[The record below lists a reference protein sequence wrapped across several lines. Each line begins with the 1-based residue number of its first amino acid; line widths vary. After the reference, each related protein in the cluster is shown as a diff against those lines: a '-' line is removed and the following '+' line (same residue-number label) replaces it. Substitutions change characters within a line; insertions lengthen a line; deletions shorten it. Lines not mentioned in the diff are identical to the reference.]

1 MEVHASEET
10 NAPGTHGVSGH
21 VLGLAWYRFRAT
33 FARRRGSYLALVLLI
48 GLVGGVGMGAIAAAR
63 RTQSSFSTFLAS
75 TNPPDL
81 TVTIYGA
88 NANSSADNPS
98 YSSRLTN
105 DIAGLAHVRAVHVG
119 VLLTAAPLDRSGAPR
134 IDSTA
139 LAYPIASVDGLFF
152 TQDRVA
158 VTAGRMADPAR
169 PHEIMMTALAAH
181 QLGFHLGETI
191 PYGVYSQQQQ
201 ELPGFG
207 TSAVR
212 PMISFAAKLVGFAS
226 LSSEIIEDDIDQVP
240 TFIILTP
247 ALFQEVSA
255 RADQGSFGAEVFS
268 IQTDHASGDV
278 AAVELEIARL
288 IPSGVISTV
297 HATAPV
303 VAKADRSLK
312 PIGIALGVFG
322 AIALLAALFIATQ
335 AISRRL
341 RVGGDEVAVL
351 RALGANP
358 AMTAADELIGIQG
371 AIALGSVLAA
381 AVAVALSPL
390 SPLGPVRPV
399 YPTRGLSLDWA
410 VLGVG
415 LLVLIGG
422 LSVIAAFLAYRSA
435 PHRVA
440 RRVLLAPRASSRAA
454 QGLAAAGLPVT
465 GVVGVRMA
473 LEPGGGRTAV
483 PVRTALLGTGLA
495 ISLVVATVIFGSS
508 LGTLVSHPALYGWN
522 WSYMLSQV
530 GSGGG
535 NVPPQVFTLLAHD
548 RDVAASSGV
557 SYMDGEIDGQGVPF
571 LIGDNHPAVSPP
583 ILSGHTV
590 EGKHQIVLGGATMT
604 ALHAHV
610 GGTVTF
616 SYGIAKDAP
625 IYVPPTRLTIVGT
638 ATLPAVGFASAIS
651 DHTSMGTGALLS
663 IGVLSR
669 AFLGAMNS
677 PDPTLNGP
685 NLALV
690 RLRSGVS
697 AAAGRANLQRI
708 ADAANKA
715 FAEVPD
721 GGGSGD
727 TIAVVGVQR
736 PAEIVNYRTIG
747 ATPTLLVSGLALGA
761 VSALALTLVA
771 SVRRRRRD
779 LALLKSLGFTQ
790 RQLGAA
796 VAWQASVNA
805 VIGIAIGVPV
815 GIIVGRWLWVLFARQ
830 IYAVPE
836 PTVPVVSVVLV
847 ALGALVLANVV
858 AAVPARIAARTPTAL
873 MLRAE

>member
-1 MEVHASEET
+1 M
-10 NAPGTHGVSGH
+10 
-21 VLGLAWYRFRAT
+21 AWYRFRAT
-33 FARRRGSYLALVLLI
+33 FARRWGSYLALVLVI
-48 GLVGGVGMGAIAAAR
+48 GLVGGLGMGAIAAAR

-88 NANSSADNPS
+88 NANGNADNPN
-98 YSSRLTN
+98 YSSRLTHE
-105 DIAGLAHVRAVHVG
+105 IARLPLVRAVHVG

-139 LAYPIASVDGLFF
+139 LAYPVASVDGLFF

-158 VTAGRMADPAR
+158 VTQGRMADPDR

-181 QLGFHLGETI
+181 QLGFHLGQII
-191 PYGVYSQQQQ
+191 PYGIYSQQQQ

-212 PMISFAAKLVGFAS
+212 PIISFGAELVGFAS
-226 LSSEIIEDDIDQVP
+226 LSSEIVEDDIDQVP

-247 ALFQEVSA
+247 ALVKQVFAHSGQ
-255 RADQGSFGAEVFS
+255 DFTGAEVFS
-268 IQTDHASGDV
+268 IQTDHGSGDV
-278 AAVELEIARL
+278 ATVERDIAML
-288 IPSGVISTV
+288 IPSRVISTV

-303 VAKADRSLK
+303 TAKADRSLK

-322 AIALLAALFIATQ
+322 AIALLAALFIGTQ

-341 RVGGDEVAVL
+341 RTGSDEAAVL

-358 AMTAADELIGIQG
+358 VMTATDGLIGIQG
-371 AIALGSVLAA
+371 AILLGSLLAA
-381 AVAVALSPL
+381 AVAVVLSPL
-390 SPLGPVRPV
+390 SPLGPVRAV
-399 YPTRGLSLDWA
+399 YPTPGISFDWA

-422 LSVIAAFLAYRSA
+422 LSAIATFLAYRGA

-440 RRVLLAPRASSRAA
+440 RRERLVPPLSSRTA

-473 LEPGGGRTAV
+473 LEPGGGQTAV
-483 PVRTALLGTGLA
+483 PVRSALLGTGLA

-535 NVPPQVFTLLAHD
+535 NVPPQAFTLLAHD
-548 RDVAASSGV
+548 HDVSAYTGV

-590 EGKHQIVLGGATMT
+590 DNKDEIVLGGATMA
-604 ALHAHV
+604 ALHVHL
-610 GGTVTF
+610 GSTVTF
-616 SYGIAKDAP
+616 SYGTPKDAP

-638 ATLPAVGFASAIS
+638 ATMPAVGFASVIS

-663 IGVLSR
+663 NGILPG

-697 AAAGRANLQRI
+697 AAAGRANLQGI

-715 FAEVPD
+715 FAAVPD

-736 PAEIVNYRTIG
+736 PAEIANYRTIG
-747 ATPTLLVSGLALGA
+747 DTPTLLVSGLALGA
-761 VSALALTLVA
+761 VSALALTLAA

-779 LALLKSLGFTQ
+779 LALLKSIGFTQ

-805 VIGIAIGVPV
+805 IVGTAIGVPV

-836 PTVPVVSVVLV
+836 PTVPVVSVILIGI
-847 ALGALVLANVV
+847 GALVLANVV
-858 AAVPARIAARTPTAL
+858 AALPARLAARTPTAL

>member
-1 MEVHASEET
+1 M
-10 NAPGTHGVSGH
+10 APRQHGVSRGA
-21 VLGLAWYRFRAT
+21 LGVAWYRFRAT
-33 FARRRGSYLALVLLI
+33 FGRRWGSYLALVVLV

-88 NANSSADNPS
+88 NANGAADNPS
-98 YSSRLTN
+98 YSTRLTKE
-105 DIAGLAHVRAVHVG
+105 IAGLPHVRAVHVG
-119 VLLTAAPLDRSGAPR
+119 LLLTAAPLNGSGAPR

-139 LAYPIASVDGLFF
+139 LAYPVGSVDGLFF

-158 VTAGRMADPAR
+158 VTAGRMADPDR

-201 ELPGFG
+201 DLPGFG
-207 TSAVR
+207 TAAVR
-212 PMISFAAKLVGFAS
+212 PLIRFSATLVGYAS

-247 ALFQEVSA
+247 ALVKEVVA
-255 RADQGSFGAEVFS
+255 QIGQDSFGAEVFS
-268 IQTDHASGDV
+268 IQTDHGSRDV
-278 AAVELEIARL
+278 AAVELEMARL
-288 IPSGVISTV
+288 IPSQAISSV

-303 VAKADRSLK
+303 TAKADRSLK

-322 AIALLAALFIATQ
+322 AIALLAALFIGTQ

-341 RVGGDEVAVL
+341 RVGGEDTAVL
-351 RALGANP
+351 RALGADP
-358 AMTAADELIGIQG
+358 AMTTADGLIGIEG
-371 AIALGSVLAA
+371 AIVLGSLLAA

-390 SPLGPVRPV
+390 SPLGPVRSV
-399 YPTRGLSLDWA
+399 YPTPGISFDWT

-415 LLVLIGG
+415 LLALIGG
-422 LSVIAAFLAYRSA
+422 LSAIAVFLAYRGA
-435 PHRVA
+435 PHRVT
-440 RRVLLAPRASSRAA
+440 RRERLAPHVSSKTA
-454 QGLAAAGLPVT
+454 QGLATAGLPVT

-473 LEPGGGRTAV
+473 LEPGAGRTAV
-483 PVRTALLGTGLA
+483 PVRSALLGTGLA
-495 ISLVVATVIFGSS
+495 ISLVVATVVFGSS
-508 LGTLVSHPALYGWN
+508 LATLVSHPPLYGWN

-535 NVPPQVFTLLAHD
+535 NVPPQAFTLLAHD
-548 RDVAASSGV
+548 RDVAAYTGI
-557 SYMDGEIDGQGVPF
+557 SYLDGEIDHQGVPF

-590 EGKHQIVLGGATMT
+590 DGNHEIVLGGATMA
-604 ALHAHV
+604 ALHEHL

-616 SYGIAKDAP
+616 SYGTAKNAP

-638 ATLPAVGFASAIS
+638 ATMPAVGFASVIS

-663 IGVLSR
+663 AGVLPR

-697 AAAGRANLQRI
+697 AATGRANLQRI
-708 ADAANKA
+708 ADSANKA
-715 FAEVPD
+715 FAAVPD

-747 ATPTLLVSGLALGA
+747 ATPTLLVSALALGA

-779 LALLKSLGFTQ
+779 LALLKSIGFTQ

-805 VIGIAIGVPV
+805 VVGIAIGIPL
-815 GIIVGRWLWVLFARQ
+815 GILVGRWLWVLFARQ

-836 PTVPVVSVVLV
+836 PSVPVVSVLLV
-847 ALGALVLANVV
+847 AIGALVLANVV
-858 AAVPARIAARTPTAL
+858 
-873 MLRAE
+873 